1 MVLAFRPG
9 VPGSLKSRSEL
20 IFLPCI
26 YSFVSLLRTLVVKE
40 GSMAPFQN
48 GAILPSLEPKW
59 GHTALPGG
67 QYGPI
72 LSQIAKMGPYCPP
85 WRAIW
90 PHFDPSLPHGAKKE
104 GEVFRMIQGGQY
116 GPILPIATSRTRKEG
131 GGEAIL
137 PPGRAIWVLETASSR
152 ME

>member
-1 MVLAFRPG
+1 M
-9 VPGSLKSRSEL
+9 S
-20 IFLPCI
+20 
-26 YSFVSLLRTLVVKE
+26 VVKE

-48 GAILPSLEPKW
+48 GSILPSLEPKW

-131 GGEAIL
+131 GGKQFCL
-137 PPGRAIWVLETASSR
+137 QGGRYGYWRLQAPAWSKEGEGR
-152 ME
+152 